1 VTIRHPVRR
10 RAARDLA
17 RALALF
23 SAVLLALS
31 TWSLLSSGSSPVG
44 AAPVAGT
51 LSVDPGEG
59 GSGTEFRL
67 ELPGAAAC
75 TGDSASGGYQV
86 QTYMIPSSSSPS
98 TLVFG
103 TAGPVEV
110 TGEARR
116 PLMDSNNGDAVVN
129 LQTGITPGGGPGII
143 SGLPF
148 FSFGQLLPGEVP
160 AGTYNIGVACWRPSA
175 EEGEKLDKYWNT
187 KMVVTTDVADE
198 PAGFTWVIDATPDPT
213 TTTVEGGSTTT
224 TADGSTTTTGES
236 TTTTAD
242 GTSSTTGPAVVSG
255 ISVSGGTPNAAS
267 PVTTMGQL
275 PFTGSSPI
283 PMVIWAVALV
293 VFGRMAMLL
302 GKRPKI
308 IGDGNDA

>member
-187 KMVVTTDVADE
+187 KMVVTTPRPIRRRRRSRVARRRRR
-198 PAGFTWVIDATPDPT
+198 PMAPPPRRGSPPPRQPT
-213 TTTVEGGSTTT
+213 GRAPRRGQRSCR
-224 TADGSTTTTGES
+224 
-236 TTTTAD
+236 
-242 GTSSTTGPAVVSG
+242 
-255 ISVSGGTPNAAS
+255 AS
-267 PVTTMGQL
+267 
-275 PFTGSSPI
+275 
-283 PMVIWAVALV
+283 
-293 VFGRMAMLL
+293 R
-302 GKRPKI
+302 
-308 IGDGNDA
+308 